1 MEQYLRVEPK
11 LNLLSNPSGDSRDP
25 ELTTLRTMVESGV
38 LDLSKPN
45 VKQYLIKKLGIE
57 DVEVKVA
64 KLKETTSNED
74 EAYAKV
80 ICGEL
85 GIKPMQVETS
95 KTKNDDDPKKIVSE
109 DDLEHY
115 LSDGWDVQTVLPSG
129 KILIKK

>member
-1 MEQYLRVEPK
+1 
-11 LNLLSNPSGDSRDP
+11 
-25 ELTTLRTMVESGV
+25 MVESGV

-64 KLKETTSNED
+64 KMKETASNED
-74 EAYAKV
+74 EAYVNV

-95 KTKNDDDPKKIVSE
+95 RPKNDDDPKKIVSE
-109 DDLEHY
+109 DELERC
-115 LSDGWDVQTVLPSG
+115 LADGWDIQTVLPSG
-129 KILIKK
+129 RILVKK